1 MRTAIFVYE
10 HTTLVI
16 STCESDLQLCSMNG
30 APGPLSA
37 GDNTR
42 MVVPGIYKIV
52 SSQDVH
58 IKGDLSS
65 VDISVTTFNKDN
77 DPKPPPIRAS
87 TVFAPLD
94 AAALQTFL
102 AVPEAKGVAP
112 V

>member
-1 MRTAIFVYE
+1 MRTAIFVYQ
-10 HTTLVI
+10 TTDLII
-16 STCESDLQLCSMNG
+16 STCESDLELCSMSG
-30 APGPLSA
+30 STASLSP

-42 MVVPGIYKIV
+42 RLAPGIYKIV

-58 IKGDLSS
+58 ITGDLSS
-65 VDISVTTFNKDN
+65 VDLSATTFNKTN

-87 TVFAPLD
+87 AMFAPLD

-102 AVPEAKGVAP
+102 SVPEAKDVLT